1 MFNIDTLKTEMI
13 SMVGWRQNPDPTG
26 EQLFE
31 LTTSTSGL
39 YFNDEHP
46 MLTLENLYS
55 IAPDF
60 DQYIY
65 PPFDVSNLNYQ
76 VGDVVNDG
84 SDNLYQR
91 IKVDAAA
98 QVLTNTEFWKK
109 FSPFTQWL
117 KEKTESGI
125 VQSIND
131 WYSKKS
137 KFSTVRNL
145 LSRETIFDDG
155 GDFDDIQTKNGK
167 VVGQYIKPKDS
178 SGVIMKISEISIQ
191 MDQNQ
196 DVLIKLFKKGTKT
209 PIVEESFTYA
219 NSGGVQ
225 WFSFTEPEKWELKG
239 GEMYFIGYDEG
250 AIAGNAIN
258 AVNGMD
264 RLFEYFPTAKH
275 FNVQSFLVDSD
286 FTEMWNES
294 DVIYT
299 TSTNFGLN
307 YKVNVGCDYSDFIVD
322 QKDLFKVVIA
332 KRVAM
337 NLLRELIYNP
347 NAMVNR
353 NERNIDDKQL
363 LYEIDGDSQSTPGNN
378 RSLKE
383 QYDSG
388 LMAIQFDSSGI
399 DKVCLPC
406 RKRGVNYGTIR

>member
-1 MFNIDTLKTEMI
+1 MFNVETIKSEMI

-31 LTTSTSGL
+31 LTTSDSGL

-60 DQYIY
+60 DQYVY
-65 PPFDVSNLNYQ
+65 PAFDGTKVDYT
-76 VGDVVNDG
+76 VGEIVNDG
-84 SDNLYQR
+84 SGNLYQR
-91 IKVDAAA
+91 IKIDAAA
-98 QVLTNTEFWKK
+98 QPLSNTEFWKK

-117 KEKTESGI
+117 REKTESGI

-145 LSRETIFDDG
+145 LSRETIFDNG
-155 GDFDDIQTKNGK
+155 GDFDDIQSKSEK
-167 VVGQYIKPKDS
+167 IVGQYIKPKDS
-178 SGVIMKISEISIQ
+178 NGVVLRISEISLQ
-191 MDQNQ
+191 LSQNQ
-196 DVLIKLFKKGTKT
+196 AVLVKLFKKGTKT
-209 PIVEESFTYA
+209 PIVEETFTYA

-225 WFSFTEPEKWELKG
+225 WFSLTEPEKWELKG
-239 GEMYFIGYDEG
+239 GEMYFIGYDET
-250 AIAGNAIN
+250 AMTGNSIN
-258 AVNGMD
+258 AVESSD
-264 RLFEYFPTAKH
+264 RMFEYFPTPKY
-275 FNVQSFLVDSD
+275 FNVQSFMVDGD
-286 FTEMWNES
+286 FTSMWNES
-294 DVIYT
+294 DVTYT

-322 QKDLFKVVIA
+322 QKDLFKIVIA

-353 NERNIDDKQL
+353 NERNVDDKQL
-363 LYEIDGDSQSTPGNN
+363 LYEIDGDSQATPGNN

-383 QYDSG
+383 QYDSA
-388 LMAIQFDSSGI
+388 LMAIQFDNTGI

-406 RKRGVNYGTIR
+406 RKRGVKYGTIR